1 MMLNA
6 FGGRFRQVA
15 YVTNDLDRAL
25 AEFAETGVR
34 RFLQFRER
42 EFDIGRHAQ
51 VRCHIGMALSGG
63 VEIEVIEPLGGADA
77 IYRDVLSGPDFA
89 LRFHHVAY
97 TLPSL
102 EALTALKAEMRAGG
116 LAIPV
121 EGAAPEGVTYFYGD
135 LRRPFGHYVE
145 YVYGGPEYEAGMAAA
160 LPVN

>member
-6 FGGRFRQVA
+6 FGGAFRQVA

-25 AEFAETGVR
+25 AQFAETGVR
-34 RFLQFRER
+34 RFLQFRDR
-42 EFDIGRHAQ
+42 DFDVGPNAA

-77 IYRDVLSGPDFA
+77 IYREFLSGPDFM

-102 EALTALKAEMRAGG
+102 EALTALKAEMRAAGR
-116 LAIPV
+116 AIPV
-121 EGAAPEGVTYFYGD
+121 EGVAPEGVTYFYGD
-135 LRRPFGHYVE
+135 LRQPFGHYIE
-145 YVYGGPEYEAGMAAA
+145 YVCGTPEYEAAMAQA